1 MDMIA
6 KQWLNNKL
14 DEVKSMLE
22 ARKLLAKTPK
32 LDEMA
37 NCRPARTGLPVNIW
51 IDETEAYKSGKH
63 AKRIKF
69 QINRDVRFQP
79 SNTCTMT
86 LDGNIPKKVW
96 EKAKQN
102 VEFSLSVEEI
112 DSIKNFVVNN
122 AYALDKVADQLLWLD
137 DFWSIFIK
145 GGDEATDDEIQNLNS
160 RVDEFV
166 QKRKDEN

>member
-79 SNTCTMT
+79 SNTY
-86 LDGNIPKKVW
+86 
-96 EKAKQN
+96 
-102 VEFSLSVEEI
+102 S
-112 DSIKNFVVNN
+112 
-122 AYALDKVADQLLWLD
+122 
-137 DFWSIFIK
+137 
-145 GGDEATDDEIQNLNS
+145 
-160 RVDEFV
+160 
-166 QKRKDEN
+166 

>member
-1 MDMIA
+1 
-6 KQWLNNKL
+6 
-14 DEVKSMLE
+14 MLE
-22 ARKLLAKTPK
+22 ARRLLTSTPK
-32 LDEMA
+32 LEEMA
-37 NCRPARTGLPVNIW
+37 NCRPAKTGLPVNIW

-69 QINRDVRFQP
+69 QINRNVRFQP

-86 LDGNIPKKVW
+86 LDGNIPNMVW
-96 EKAKQN
+96 EKAKRN
-102 VEFSLSVEEI
+102 AEFSLSTEEI

-145 GGDEATDDEIQNLNS
+145 GGDEATDEEIQDLKGK
-160 RVDEFV
+160 VDEFV
-166 QKRKDEN
+166 QKRKDENYSPYRSDSNS